1 MCFLHAVAGYPGAAI
16 RGDIMRIM
24 RTLTRFGALIT
35 IVALAA
41 CGSPIPRPGPAPAG
55 TPAPP
60 SGTAQPEPLIPS
72 QPAPTPPER
81 PSPPPTRQFHLGP
94 ASSALVAQAHTQAN
108 GADYGQAA
116 ATLERALRI
125 EPDNPLVWIELGR
138 VHLAANDAAQADA
151 MGHKALALA
160 TGDPAA
166 QSSAWHLIA
175 DSLRASGRN
184 GEAAQAE
191 QRAAGL
197 TPH

>member
-1 MCFLHAVAGYPGAAI
+1 MTA
-16 RGDIMRIM
+16 M
-24 RTLTRFGALIT
+24 RTPTRLGALIT
-35 IVALAA
+35 IVSLAA

-55 TPAPP
+55 APP
-60 SGTAQPEPLIPS
+60 SGTAQPAPSTPS
-72 QPAPTPPER
+72 QPAPAAPER
-81 PSPPPTRQFHLGP
+81 PTPPPARQFHLGP

-108 GADYGQAA
+108 GGDYGQAA

-138 VHLAANDAAQADA
+138 VHLGANDAVQADA

-184 GEAAQAE
+184 GEAAEAE

-197 TPH
+197 APH

>member
-1 MCFLHAVAGYPGAAI
+1 VALT
-16 RGDIMRIM
+16 RGDIMTVM
-24 RTLTRFGALIT
+24 RSRASLCALIT
-35 IVALAA
+35 IASLAA
-41 CGSPIPRPGPAPAG
+41 CGSPIPRPGPQPG
-55 TPAPP
+55 GAPP
-60 SGTAQPEPLIPS
+60 SGTAQPSPAIPS
-72 QPAPTPPER
+72 QPAPAAPERSTTPPA
-81 PSPPPTRQFHLGP
+81 PPPRQFHLGA
-94 ASSALVAQAHTQAN
+94 ASSALVSQAHTQAS
-108 GADYGQAA
+108 GGDYGQAA

-138 VHLAANDAAQADA
+138 VHLAENDAVQADA

-197 TPH
+197 APH